1 MREQAHLIQG
11 EVIRLMEDVSR
22 LDDRVRKLQAHFSM
36 AQKDVELI
44 LTSSDKLTR
53 RGAKIE
59 ALEFAQLNE
68 GTAAAPAPDQ
78 SEDRGPVAGEPE
90 IRTALLYAQTARCR

>member
-22 LDDRVRKLQAHFSM
+22 LDDRVRKLQSHFSQ
-36 AQKDVELI
+36 ANKDIDLI
-44 LTSSDKLTR
+44 LTSTDKVSK

-59 ALEFAQLNE
+59 ALEFGEAQSAGE
-68 GTAAAPAPDQ
+68 SDEAPKRAAALGSGQLRLRAV
-78 SEDRGPVAGEPE
+78 EDD
-90 IRTALLYAQTARCR
+90 